1 MLAHHG
7 KDVPFNLFTLCELKY
22 AQPKMTG
29 FNRKGLLRCNDD
41 QTVAAP
47 KLAYFAAQRVFSIF
61 DDTLERI
68 RDFKFTAPPDEKLA
82 VFGYRRK
89 GSDALVATVWLNGD
103 PPTDS
108 NATTPV
114 DLTFH
119 ASRFTSPVYADLITG
134 NVHEIPRDRWSVEGG
149 NVTFKQL
156 PLYDS
161 PVLIAEKAALALDTK
176 GTP

>member
-22 AQPKMTG
+22 VQPKMTG

-41 QTVAAP
+41 KTVAAP

-68 RDFKFTAPPDEKLA
+68 RDFKFTTLSDEKLA

-89 GSDALVATVWLNGD
+89 GSDALVVTVWLNGA

-108 NATTPV
+108 NRTTPV

-119 ASRFTSPVYADLITG
+119 ASRFTAPVYADLATG
-134 NVHEIPRDRWSVEGG
+134 TVHEIPRDRWSAKDGH
-149 NVTFKQL
+149 VTFKQL
-156 PLYDS
+156 SLYDS
-161 PVLIAEKAALALDTK
+161 PVLIAEKAALALTRE
-176 GTP
+176 